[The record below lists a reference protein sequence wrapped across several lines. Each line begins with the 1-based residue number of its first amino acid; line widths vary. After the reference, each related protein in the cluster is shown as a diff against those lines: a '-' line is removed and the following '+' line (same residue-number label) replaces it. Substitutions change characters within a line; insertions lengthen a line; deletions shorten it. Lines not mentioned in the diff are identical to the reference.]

1 MAPEP
6 PQRRGAASAAPAAIE
21 PAWQG
26 MTAPAQAAARH
37 RDIALAV
44 AGLLLLLAW
53 DASGADL
60 PLSRLFGTPQGFVL
74 RHHWFVQTVLHDA
87 AAGVLKAVFV
97 VLGLNVLWP
106 LPLIGAMPRALRL
119 RWWLLSL
126 LCALAISLLKRHS
139 LVSCPWSLAE
149 FGGSA
154 HWLAHGTWA
163 AWRGAGDGGPGGCF
177 PAGHV
182 SNAFALVGGALALRP
197 VSARAAQLWLLA
209 VCVIG
214 ALLGLTQL
222 LRGAHFLSHSL
233 WTAWI
238 CWTLSIAVWHG
249 AEAAAARR
257 G

>member
-1 MAPEP
+1 MAAITPAGH
-6 PQRRGAASAAPAAIE
+6 GAARS
-21 PAWQG
+21 
-26 MTAPAQAAARH
+26 AQAAARR
-37 RDIALAV
+37 RDFAV
-44 AGLLLLLAW
+44 AMAGLLLLLAW

-60 PLSRLFGTPQGFVL
+60 PLSRLFGGPGGFVL
-74 RHHWFVQTVLHDA
+74 RHHWLLQTVLHDA
-87 AAGVLKAVFV
+87 AAAVLKLMFV

-106 LPLIGAMPRALRL
+106 LPVIGAMPRVLRL
-119 RWWLLSL
+119 RWWLLTL
-126 LCALAISLLKRHS
+126 LCALSVSLLKRHS

-154 HWLAHGTWA
+154 RWLAHGTLA

-197 VSARAAQLWLLA
+197 VSARAARVWLIA
-209 VCVIG
+209 VCVLG

-249 AEAAAARR
+249 ADAAAARC